1 MCCPKVTEKEKRNK
15 TTKEENED
23 RESRKW
29 SPSRSGVD
37 FEISVAKEGV
47 IIEHAF

>member
-1 MCCPKVTEKEKRNK
+1 MCCPKVTEKEKQNK
-15 TTKEENED
+15 TAKEKNED

-29 SPSRSGVD
+29 STSRSGVD